1 MITVEEPTRICPD
14 TAPHTM
20 HKGRYRNKTVAEDQ
34 QMKKEPT
41 TNAGY
46 ISPFVFTTVNNSVQ
60 RFS

>member
-1 MITVEEPTRICPD
+1 MITVKEAARICPD
-14 TAPHTM
+14 TVP

-41 TNAGY
+41 ANAGY
-46 ISPFVFTTVNNSVQ
+46 ISAFVFTTVNNSVQ